1 MLVAILT
8 RIHLSLSDDIDL
20 GRGEGFRMSQSAD
33 YVGLRLQ
40 LIASS
45 RMILLRFADEWRGC
59 LDKCTIHT
67 G

>member
-1 MLVAILT
+1 
-8 RIHLSLSDDIDL
+8 
-20 GRGEGFRMSQSAD
+20 MSQSAD
-33 YVGLRLQ
+33 YVGLRPQ

-45 RMILLRFADEWRGC
+45 RTILLRFADEWRGC